1 LCESYRHWKNVE
13 ERVVMAHLPLGQW
26 EFLLTVQ
33 WEQLTMMGRKEWMEI
48 ERPGSARMGI
58 EVGLGD

>member
-1 LCESYRHWKNVE
+1 
-13 ERVVMAHLPLGQW
+13 MAHLPLGQW